1 MSLSCGLHLN
11 AQQHLASPARVLR
24 NAVLLAEPALQVC
37 VLSRLQG
44 SHEGLRAWNIGKVI
58 SVGSGAAAKPSAKAA
73 AKGKG
78 KAASKEDDWEDSEEA
93 SGAKKGG
100 KARGGAKAG
109 AKAGEKLVVK
119 RYFRPEDISEDQA
132 YKSSHFEIYA
142 SGASCFAYRCHC
154 RCRCCR
160 CWAGGCCKR
169 RALRLLLPVLPQLC
183 CRAKQPFSAPAQCFC
198 APLLRDVSQYVTYH
212 LHHHPFH
219 RAEEEVTVS
228 VDDVEG
234 QCRVVPK
241 GYPTGE
247 RAGELM
253 LVLDRAEEVPVCKQ
267 SSAVIC
273 KHCTGTLNRQTLHRA
288 RVVCSAHFPPFPHLP
303 LPLRLLHLRV
313 HSHLH
318 T

>member
-1 MSLSCGLHLN
+1 LN
-11 AQQHLASPARVLR
+11 AQQQLATPARILH

-154 RCRCCR
+154 RCWCCR

-169 RALRLLLPVLPQLC
+169 VRCACYCLC
-183 CRAKQPFSAPAQCFC
+183 YHNFAADFWQQPLSAPAQCCC
-198 APLLRDVSQYVTYH
+198 AAMWLDVSQYAAA
-212 LHHHPFH
+212 P
-219 RAEEEVTVS
+219 S
-228 VDDVEG
+228 ISS
-234 QCRVVPK
+234 CR
-241 GYPTGE
+241 GGGDGE
-247 RAGELM
+247 RGRCGGAVPCGTQGLPHW
-253 LVLDRAEEVPVCKQ
+253 RACW
-267 SSAVIC
+267 
-273 KHCTGTLNRQTLHRA
+273 
-288 RVVCSAHFPPFPHLP
+288 
-303 LPLRLLHLRV
+303 
-313 HSHLH
+313 
-318 T
+318 